1 MMCFP
6 NWVSLKLRSS
16 LSCGATSW
24 YLQHQR
30 PHGLHVC
37 GNDRPGSSVKVII
50 THCHANCMSVCPE
63 TIRWEKTITPGISMA
78 HYGKTIGMTEAGN
91 KPPNV
96 QASSDRTSAAHF
108 SLSLSLSLDWK
119 TCPHCW
125 FEEQDWRPGLASS
138 PGRTREVV
146 TTFFFVPAHKS

>member
-1 MMCFP
+1 MCFP

-24 YLQHQR
+24 YLQHPR

-63 TIRWEKTITPGISMA
+63 TIHWEKTITPGISMA
-78 HYGKTIGMTEAGN
+78 HYGKTIGMTEVGS
-91 KPPNV
+91 KPANV
-96 QASSDRTSAAHF
+96 QASSDRTSPAHF
-108 SLSLSLSLDWK
+108 SLSLSLFRLKDVPPLLIWGTGLEARFGKQPWK
-119 TCPHCW
+119 NKGSGYN
-125 FEEQDWRPGLASS
+125 F
-138 PGRTREVV
+138 
-146 TTFFFVPAHKS
+146 FFFVPAHKS